1 MWSWPIGV
9 ATPPPPPPAE
19 PAPAIVVPLAPV
31 VCCGLIGVSGIRL
44 SWPGFPVPPMTL
56 VDDDTVP
63 AAPAVPTSVSL
74 GDVAGVRMPRLSY
87 LLLEAEAFGELAE
100 LPLLLLLLDD
110 EDEEDEEEEEDD
122 EDRLEE
128 DAI

>member
-1 MWSWPIGV
+1 M
-9 ATPPPPPPAE
+9 
-19 PAPAIVVPLAPV
+19 
-31 VCCGLIGVSGIRL
+31 
-44 SWPGFPVPPMTL
+44 

-100 LPLLLLLLDD
+100 LPLLLLLLLDD
-110 EDEEDEEEEEDD
+110 EDEEDDEEEEEDD

>member
-1 MWSWPIGV
+1 M
-9 ATPPPPPPAE
+9 
-19 PAPAIVVPLAPV
+19 
-31 VCCGLIGVSGIRL
+31 
-44 SWPGFPVPPMTL
+44 

-87 LLLEAEAFGELAE
+87 LLLLPEAEAFGELAE
-100 LPLLLLLLDD
+100 LPLLLLLLLDD
-110 EDEEDEEEEEDD
+110 EDEEDDEEEEEDD

>member
-1 MWSWPIGV
+1 M
-9 ATPPPPPPAE
+9 ATPPPPPPPAE
-19 PAPAIVVPLAPV
+19 PAPAIAPPLAPV

-44 SWPGFPVPPMTL
+44 SWPFPVPPM